1 VHPLCDTSRSRQSN
15 GGPAHPW
22 QRIVHGYS
30 QLFYEVDSQLPHAQ
44 SASHVV
50 VPVGVGSLAHAAVLW
65 YGPTLTDII
74 TVEPTTAACLR
85 TSLLAGE
92 ITPIETGHTIMPG
105 LNCGTVSHLAWP
117 DLRGKIKLENALVV
131 GDDELGGDGG
141 TVWGSE
147 HGGVETASAEAD
159 GVGCRRA
166 DLHGGKGEGMRRVVC
181 DRAFRE
187 VPSSQV

>member
-1 VHPLCDTSRSRQSN
+1 MPRLLCDASRSRQSN
-15 GGPAHPW
+15 GEPAHPW

-30 QLFYEVDSQLPHAQ
+30 QLFHEVDSQLPHAQ

-65 YGPTLTDII
+65 YNTSNTGII

-105 LNCGTVSHLAWP
+105 LNCGTVSYQAWP
-117 DLRGKIKLENALVV
+117 DLRRKVKLENALVV
-131 GDDELGGDGG
+131 GDDEVERAMGDLE
-141 TVWGSE
+141 TWGVLA
-147 HGGVETASAEAD
+147 GPCGAASLAGLRQLQPRLTELD
-159 GVGCRRA
+159 VVVLICT
-166 DLHGGKGEGMRRVVC
+166 EGRGR
-181 DRAFRE
+181 
-187 VPSSQV
+187 Q

>member
-1 VHPLCDTSRSRQSN
+1 MHPLCDTSRSRQSN

-131 GDDELGGDGG
+131 GDDEVERAMEDLES
-141 TVWGSE
+141 WGVMA
-147 HGGVETASAEAD
+147 GPCGAASMAGLRQLQPRLTGSD
-159 GVGCRRA
+159 VVVLICT
-166 DLHGGKGEGMRRVVC
+166 EGRG
-181 DRAFRE
+181 RE
-187 VPSSQV
+187 